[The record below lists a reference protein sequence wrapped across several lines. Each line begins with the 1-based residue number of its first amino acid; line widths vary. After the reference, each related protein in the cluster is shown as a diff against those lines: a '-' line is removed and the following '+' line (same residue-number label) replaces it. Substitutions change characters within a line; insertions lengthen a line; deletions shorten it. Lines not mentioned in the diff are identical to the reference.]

1 MEPIRDWHR
10 IAVELLMTDAD
21 LALQAVATLFAED
34 DREAVAR
41 VVRNT
46 RNIYDSILEKRKEVS
61 LSENEASLL
70 NDKMDRLRA
79 RLKFLGEIV

>member
-1 MEPIRDWHR
+1 M
-10 IAVELLMTDAD
+10 
-21 LALQAVATLFAED
+21 
-34 DREAVAR
+34 AR

-46 RNIYDSILEKRKEVS
+46 RNIYDSILERRKEVS
-61 LSENEASLL
+61 LSENEANLL